1 MNRKTVGITGG
12 KGFLGRHLSD
22 TLKKEGFKVIYFD
35 LPDNNLVHPSQAAL
49 KKFVKSS
56 DVIIHAAAVNRGTD
70 AEVVAG
76 SIITTFNLAE
86 AVWANNP
93 KAKIIF
99 TSSVQAENDSVYGRS
114 KRLAE
119 NLLEEIS
126 RKHGIK
132 VSIFRLTNLF
142 GEGGRPFYNSV
153 VSTFAS
159 EAAGGKKLPIN
170 DPKKTIRL
178 LYVGEVVRELTREVR
193 AKRKQ
198 KLFFKKLDSK
208 DEISVGRLAELMEGF
223 AEGSIKPETKLE
235 KILYKVYLSYVPGN

>member
-1 MNRKTVGITGG
+1 M
-12 KGFLGRHLSD
+12 
-22 TLKKEGFKVIYFD
+22 
-35 LPDNNLVHPSQAAL
+35 
-49 KKFVKSS
+49 
-56 DVIIHAAAVNRGTD
+56 
-70 AEVVAG
+70 VAG

-119 NLLEEIS
+119 NLLEEIAG
-126 RKHGIK
+126 KHGIK
-132 VSIFRLTNLF
+132 VSIFRLTNVF

-159 EAAGGKKLPIN
+159 EAASGKKLPVN

-178 LYVGEVVRELTREVR
+178 LYVGEVVKELVREVR

-198 KLFFKKLDSK
+198 KLFLKRLDSK
-208 DEISVGRLAELMEGF
+208 DEISIGRLAELMEGF
-223 AEGSIKPETKLE
+223 AKDVVKPKTRLE
-235 KILYKVYLSYVPGN
+235 KILYKVYLSYTP